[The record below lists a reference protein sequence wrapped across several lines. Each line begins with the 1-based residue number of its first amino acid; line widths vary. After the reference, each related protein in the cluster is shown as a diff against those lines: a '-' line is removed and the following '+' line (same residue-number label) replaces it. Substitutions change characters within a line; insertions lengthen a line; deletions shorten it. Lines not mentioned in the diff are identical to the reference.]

1 MTLTDVLVVP
11 GLNTD
16 LFSCNAAFE
25 RDGIRSYFNDER
37 HLVLPDG
44 GKVTFVEGGHRRK
57 SRARSADGT
66 IGGSHR
72 QSPFTQAF
80 LQGRLG
86 MRCNY

>member
-1 MTLTDVLVVP
+1 MNARYRRKTNKHENCATVMTLTDVLVVP

-44 GKVTFVEGGHRRK
+44 GKVGFADGHRRK
-57 SRARSADGT
+57 SPPLR
-66 IGGSHR
+66 
-72 QSPFTQAF
+72 
-80 LQGRLG
+80 
-86 MRCNY
+86 